1 MLVLAINGSPR
12 RTGSTAR
19 MLLATR
25 EVVEAAGARFTF
37 CQVSEVLAELK
48 VPYCTV
54 CSDPCTGKCF
64 SGTRLEEIFNLMRQ
78 ADGIIMGSPVYFSTV
93 SSHLKAFW
101 DRTRLLRREK
111 ALINVVGGALTVGGS
126 RFGGQE
132 TALRTMHDMMLCQGM
147 TVVGDG
153 YLEYDAGH
161 QGACA
166 QDPASEDIL
175 GLQRAKILARRV
187 VEVAL
192 ATRDLRKR
200 SRAAGG

>member
-64 SGTRLEEIFNLMRQ
+64 SGTRLEEIFNLMRR